1 MRSDG
6 SITFKGLSAVSNQL
20 KYGQNIND
28 ACIDW
33 GDLLDVPPKA
43 VEAKRG
49 A

>member
-1 MRSDG
+1 MRSEV
-6 SITFKGLSAVSNQL
+6 STTFKGLSAVSNQL

-33 GDLLDVPPKA
+33 GDLLDVPSK
-43 VEAKRG
+43 VVKAKRG